1 MAQATAGRHGGRGR
15 RIANMLVGMM
25 VKCLNLLRDPVALWL
40 HGSRI
45 ADLVYID
52 MGQVPDAFTTR
63 LWVGNPADVAG
74 SRSSR
79 QDPVAV
85 AALSSISYPIAGY
98 LDTGSMQENHWP
110 CVADLVPMTLV
121 IRPSGGD
128 VPVSLCKKARAVL
141 SGGPVIVAVVDGVSR
156 RCK

>member
-1 MAQATAGRHGGRGR
+1 MAQAPAGRHGGRGR
-15 RIANMLVGMM
+15 RIANMLVGMV
-25 VKCLNLLRDPVALWL
+25 VKCLNLLRDPIALWL
-40 HGSRI
+40 HGPRI
-45 ADLVYID
+45 AVLVYID

-98 LDTGSMQENHWP
+98 LDTGSMQENHWL
-110 CVADLVPMTLV
+110 CVTDLGPITMVV
-121 IRPSGGD
+121 RPRGKGGQ
-128 VPVSLCKKARAVL
+128 VSLHKNSPL
-141 SGGPVIVAVVDGVSR
+141 SVT
-156 RCK
+156 

>member
-1 MAQATAGRHGGRGR
+1 MAQATAGQHGGRGR
-15 RIANMLVGMM
+15 WIANMLVGMV

-40 HGSRI
+40 HGPRI
-45 ADLVYID
+45 AVLVYID

-85 AALSSISYPIAGY
+85 AALSSISFTFAGY
-98 LDTGSMQENHWP
+98 LGTRSTQEN
-110 CVADLVPMTLV
+110 
-121 IRPSGGD
+121 
-128 VPVSLCKKARAVL
+128 
-141 SGGPVIVAVVDGVSR
+141 
-156 RCK
+156 